1 MSSLYIIDY
10 SICYHTTVGEATGM
24 LNKGGGKMMEE
35 ERRRRPRRAASRRQ
49 KSWAAQVDRKTQPS
63 VVVAALEDDQGR
75 PLLVKAIHKAV
86 LLIDAAGPASHKVKA
101 EQLRLAK
108 AFKRIAERITQQLID
123 ALHRPFVG
131 HLPVQIIFPRLGCP
145 GQQHGQ
151 SSRSCCTVLPA
162 SAACNASRN
171 RAALA
176 GERSR

>member
-1 MSSLYIIDY
+1 MLSRNLWRGN
-10 SICYHTTVGEATGM
+10 GEAKRGRETV
-24 LNKGGGKMMEE
+24 MEE
-35 ERRRRPRRAASRRQ
+35 GPPLADKRAGQHRWTA
-49 KSWAAQVDRKTQPS
+49 KPQPS

-75 PLLVKAIHKAV
+75 PLLVEAIHKAV
-86 LLIDAAGPASHKVKA
+86 FLIDAAGPASRKVKA
-101 EQLRLAK
+101 ERLRLAK
-108 AFKRIAERITQQLID
+108 TFKRITERITQQLID

-131 HLPVQIIFPRLGCP
+131 HLPVQIIFPRLGRP